1 MNSILEQIVLEISQT
16 IGVSATGAYLLI
28 GAVLLILLYAIT
40 ARF

>member
-1 MNSILEQIVLEISQT
+1 MNSILEQIVLEISQM